1 MKLNGYHL
9 DNEKE
14 NLDLFVTYW
23 TGSLQPIKVDDKIIK
38 ETYKSLQDFLE
49 NH

>member
-14 NLDLFVTYW
+14 NLDFVTYW
-23 TGSLQPIKVDDKIIK
+23 TSSSQPIKVDDKIIK
-38 ETYKSLQDFLE
+38 ETYKSHKIFLK